1 MHMLLTNRYKHL
13 IAATSISGVL
23 LISAA
28 SVQAASCTDQSGQ
41 TGCGET
47 ENSVSWVFQS
57 DQTANSPAARQ
68 ESSSAAVQPL
78 ILASSISRHHLQM
91 KGRQQKLFLSQ
102 SKTACLPASAC
113 LTVWPHHV
121 RPLLS
126 LGRPLAQQ
134 QRQMI

>member
-1 MHMLLTNRYKHL
+1 MLLTNRYKHL

-57 DQTANSPAARQ
+57 DQMLTAGRPA
-68 ESSSAAVQPL
+68 
-78 ILASSISRHHLQM
+78 
-91 KGRQQKLFLSQ
+91 KRQQRGCSAPYSGLF
-102 SKTACLPASAC
+102 
-113 LTVWPHHV
+113 
-121 RPLLS
+121 
-126 LGRPLAQQ
+126 
-134 QRQMI
+134 